1 MGCRCMEIPVERR
14 GMNPKADLQLYYR
27 YVAVLRRERPD
38 RVLLFSIKPN
48 IYGGYACRRLK
59 IPFFAHVQGLG
70 SAFYRPA
77 LKPIVV
83 RMYKTALKTAQKVF
97 FENTNDAR
105 CFVRYGMIP
114 QGKAFILPGAG
125 VDLAYFSPL
134 SYPDETKGI
143 CFLFAGRIMKE
154 KGVEELFAAAREIK
168 RLYGSRVRFE
178 WVGPFEEDYRA
189 ELERLS
195 SEGIV
200 TYFGFQEDLRPFYQ
214 RAHCVVL
221 PSYHEGM
228 SNVLLEG
235 AACARALITTDV
247 PGCREA
253 VEQGKSGLLC
263 EKGDVKTL
271 TACLGAFLNMRTS
284 ERRAMGERGR
294 RHVEK
299 YFDRR
304 EVIERTVKVLRNP
317 GNFEI
322 FE

>member
-1 MGCRCMEIPVERR
+1 
-14 GMNPKADLQLYYR
+14 MNPKADLQLYGR
-27 YVAVLRRERPD
+27 YVAVLRREKPD

-48 IYGGYACRRLK
+48 IYGGYACRKLK

-70 SAFYRPA
+70 SAFYRPL

-83 RMYKTALKTAQKVF
+83 RMYKTALKTSQKVF
-97 FENTNDAR
+97 FENTHDAR

-114 QGKAFILPGAG
+114 RGKAFVLPGAG
-125 VDLAYFSPL
+125 VDLMYFSPL
-134 SYPDETKGI
+134 PYPDETKGI

-154 KGVEELFAAAREIK
+154 KGVEELIAAAREVK

-200 TYFGFQEDLRPFYQ
+200 TYFGFQKDLRPFYQ
-214 RAHCVVL
+214 RAHCIVL

-247 PGCREA
+247 PGCHEA
-253 VEQGKSGLLC
+253 VRPGKSGLLC
-263 EKGDVKTL
+263 KKGDTESL
-271 TACLGAFLNMRTS
+271 AACLETFLNMQTG
-284 ERRAMGERGR
+284 ERQKMGEAGR
-294 RHVEK
+294 RHMEQH
-299 YFDRR
+299 FDRAGVVAR
-304 EVIERTVKVLRNP
+304 TMEVLGCMEKR
-317 GNFEI
+317 GCMS
-322 FE
+322 